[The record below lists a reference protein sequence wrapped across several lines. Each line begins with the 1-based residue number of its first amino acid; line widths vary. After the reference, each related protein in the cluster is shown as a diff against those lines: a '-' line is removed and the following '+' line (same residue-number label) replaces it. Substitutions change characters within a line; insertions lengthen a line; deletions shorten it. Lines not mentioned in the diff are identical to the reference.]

1 MKLNFLNLSLI
12 TILLLSAVVIAP
24 FWKPILW
31 GIVLAIIFTPLKT
44 YVQKIIKGELLASV
58 IVLVFMIILILLP
71 FVFLVTVSSSQIN
84 SIANFTKKAILEY
97 ANFNLPFLG
106 SIKQYTANLNV
117 QILDFLTK
125 NAFSVFSYTYK
136 TITDLI
142 FALLVAFYLIK
153 DKDKFLDYITSFIKD
168 KQTFEKLKDT
178 IRLSLKA
185 TLIGGFIIAL
195 IQGFLCALGFLIVGI
210 GGFFIWMALGAV
222 ISFVPVVG
230 TALLWAPA
238 SVYFLLTGSYLKGIF
253 LLVWG
258 GIFVGS
264 VDNYVRPLLIGSY
277 MSIHPLLLFFS
288 IMGGIV
294 FFGLI
299 GIFIGPIIISLAD
312 AVLNVYKKEK
322 NS

>member
-1 MKLNFLNLSLI
+1 M
-12 TILLLSAVVIAP
+12 
-24 FWKPILW
+24 
-31 GIVLAIIFTPLKT
+31 LAIIFTPLKT